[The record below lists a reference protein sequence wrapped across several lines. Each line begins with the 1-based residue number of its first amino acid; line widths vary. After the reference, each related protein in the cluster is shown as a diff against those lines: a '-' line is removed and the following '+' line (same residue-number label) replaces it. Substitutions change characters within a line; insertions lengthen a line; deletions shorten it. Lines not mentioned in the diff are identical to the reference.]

1 VRIALNQQ
9 QKGLQRA
16 QSQVNLAAHR
26 ISKWGLS
33 ETQSPDTLSI
43 DGLERPRNVLDQGWG
58 GQSKLDPNIDLGEE
72 AIRLKSAEWAFRANI
87 AATRTV
93 LDMERI
99 AADLGSDDPNGPKA

>member
-1 VRIALNQQ
+1 MRIALNQQ

-33 ETQSPDTLSI
+33 ETHSSDTLSI
-43 DGLERPRNVLDQGWG
+43 DGIERPRNVLDQVWG
-58 GQSKLDPNIDLGEE
+58 GQNKLDPNIDLGEE

-87 AATRTV
+87 TATRTV

-99 AADLGSDDPNGPKA
+99 AANLGADEPKDPKA